1 MENSA
6 PKTRGKSSSQNIFIK
21 GLIIGS
27 LILLMMIPTMMVS
40 NIISERE
47 SRQKEVVDE
56 VSSKWATTQ
65 KLSAPFLVVPYS
77 ETSLD
82 DKGKPVIKKSKIL
95 LFANDLDVKGD
106 IFPEKRKRSIYT
118 VLLYKT
124 KLQFSGV
131 FKPVLPEGMNMA
143 NLNLDAAIL
152 CFSFSDFKGIE
163 EEISIAFNAQKYVMN
178 PGVPVNHFG
187 NIGLSVPV
195 KIDANSMLAGM
206 PFSMNIKLKGSGQLN
221 FVPLAGNSKFELKS
235 PWPDPSFVGNLL
247 PMERTVNKEGFI
259 AEWKFN
265 RANLPFNLVVKENDL
280 NNVDMTFGVSLL
292 QPADQYA
299 KTTRSIKYAILFIG
313 LTFSFFFIIELLQKK
328 YFHPVQYVL
337 VGLALVIFYSLLLSF
352 SEYILFVYA
361 YIIAALS
368 IISLITI
375 YVKSHFNSWKTA
387 GIFFG
392 LLTCLY
398 SFIYVLIMLEDT
410 ALLVGSI
417 GLFVILALA
426 MYVSKSINWYGNDM
440 PAPATFQ

>member
-6 PKTRGKSSSQNIFIK
+6 QTNREKPKSQQIFIK
-21 GLIIGS
+21 GLIIGA

-40 NIISERE
+40 DIIFERE

-56 VSSKWATTQ
+56 VSSKWASTQ

-77 ETSLD
+77 ETLVD
-82 DKGKPVIKKSKIL
+82 DKGKPVIKKSKVL

-124 KLQFSGV
+124 KLNFSGV
-131 FKPVLPEGMNMA
+131 FKPVLPEGINVS
-143 NLNLDAAIL
+143 NLNFQEAIL

-178 PGVPVNHFG
+178 PGLPVNHFG
-187 NIGLSVPV
+187 SIGLSVPV
-195 KIDANSMLAGM
+195 KIEANSMAAGI
-206 PFSMNIKLKGSGQLN
+206 PFSMDIKLKGSGQLN
-221 FVPLAGNSKFELKS
+221 FIPLAGNSKFVLKS

-247 PMERTVNKEGFI
+247 PMERTVKNDGFI

-280 NNVDMTFGVSLL
+280 NDVNMTFGVSLL

-361 YIIAALS
+361 YLIAALS
-368 IISLITI
+368 IILLITI
-375 YVKSHFNSWKTA
+375 YVKSHFKSWKTA

-426 MYVSKSINWYGNDM
+426 MYVSKSINWYGNEV
-440 PAPATFQ
+440 PAPAISH